1 VRYYRSILVENNL
14 SNQKVDDLLKIATLL
29 TVGRRIHSDRY
40 CPKEVRELYENIDKP
55 IFGGNCDVS
64 AGQMSDEV
72 VRVYHLLW
80 EFLENGK
87 YYSQCRDYM
96 TYLEDIKH
104 RKTV

>member
-14 SNQKVDDLLKIATLL
+14 SSQKVDDLLKIATLL

-55 IFGGNCDVS
+55 IFSQDFDVS
-64 AGQMSDEV
+64 AEQMADEA

-80 EFLENGK
+80 EFLENDK

-96 TYLEDIKH
+96 TYLEEIKH
-104 RKTV
+104 RKDK